1 MTLDRLFHWA
11 RIQGEGRAYQPLL
24 AGLRETTFPAL
35 ERAGGHPWG
44 AWYGLFGLR
53 SNELIVV
60 TSWPLDAAPSGLI
73 AGHLPAG
80 AKVLEQYS
88 FVPTIRPETDTPI
101 TRPGLYVFRFFDVHH
116 RDTSE
121 VAALSHEAWTTF
133 ENTAD
138 YRAEP
143 QALFAE
149 RDRTRDPDDTAAT
162 GTMLLLTWYD
172 GLESWQRSRTPAPEA
187 RENFRRR
194 AELTR
199 GTLAIATRLVET

>member
-11 RIQGEGRAYQPLL
+11 RIQGEGRTYQPLL
-24 AGLRETTFPAL
+24 ASLRETTFPAVQ
-35 ERAGGHPWG
+35 RAGGRPWG

-60 TSWPLDAAPSGLI
+60 TSWPLDAAAPELTS
-73 AGHLPAG
+73 ANLPPG
-80 AKVLEQYS
+80 ANVLEQYD
-88 FVPTIRPETDTPI
+88 FVPTVRPDIDTPLS
-101 TRPGLYVFRFFDVHH
+101 RPGLYVFRFFDVHH
-116 RDTSE
+116 RDVDE

-133 ENTAD
+133 ENTSH
-138 YRAEP
+138 YQAEP

-149 RDRTRDPDDTAAT
+149 HDRTRDPDDTGPT

-172 GLESWQRSRTPAPEA
+172 GLESWQGSRTPAPEA

-194 AELTR
+194 AALTR
-199 GTLAIATRLVET
+199 GTLAIATCLVET

>member
-1 MTLDRLFHWA
+1 MTLDRPFHWA
-11 RIQGEGRAYQPLL
+11 RIQGASRAYQPLL
-24 AGLRETTFPAL
+24 AGLRETTFPAV
-35 ERAGGHPWG
+35 ERAGGHLWG

-60 TSWPLDAAPSGLI
+60 TSWPLDALPSGVVSSN
-73 AGHLPAG
+73 LPPG
-80 AKVLEQYS
+80 AMVLEQYS
-88 FVPTIRPETDTPI
+88 FVPTVRPETDTPL

-116 RDTSE
+116 RNVDE

-149 RDRTRDPDDTAAT
+149 RDRTRDPGDTAAT

-172 GLESWQRSRTPAPEA
+172 GLESWLRSRTPAPEA

-194 AELTR
+194 AELTL

>member
-11 RIQGEGRAYQPLL
+11 RIQGQGRAYQPLL

-60 TSWPLDAAPSGLI
+60 TNWPLDAAPSGLI
-73 AGHLPAG
+73 AGRLPAG
-80 AKVLEQYS
+80 AKVLEHYE
-88 FVPTIRPETDTPI
+88 FVPTVRPETDAPLS
-101 TRPGLYVFRFFDVHH
+101 RPGLYVFRFFAVDNRDV
-116 RDTSE
+116 DE

-133 ENTAD
+133 ENTSD
-138 YRAEP
+138 YQAEP

-149 RDRTRDPDDTAAT
+149 RDRTSET

-172 GLESWQRSRTPAPEA
+172 GLDSWQRSRTPAPEA

-199 GTLAIATRLVET
+199 STLAIATRLVET

>member
-60 TSWPLDAAPSGLI
+60 TSWPFAAAPSGLI
-73 AGHLPAG
+73 AEHLPPG

-88 FVPTIRPETDTPI
+88 FVPTVRPETDTPI
-101 TRPGLYVFRFFDVHH
+101 TRPGFYVFRFFDVHH
-116 RDTSE
+116 RDVGE
-121 VAALSHEAWTTF
+121 VATLSHEAWTTF
-133 ENTAD
+133 ENTPD
-138 YRAEP
+138 YQAEP

-149 RDRTRDPDDTAAT
+149 RDRTRDESDGAAP
-162 GTMLLLTWYD
+162 GSMLLLTWYD
-172 GLESWQRSRTPAPEA
+172 GLESWQRSRVPAPEA

>member
-1 MTLDRLFHWA
+1 MTVGRLYHWA
-11 RIQGEGRAYQPLL
+11 RIQGQGRTYQPLL
-24 AGLRETTFPAL
+24 DGVRERTFPAV
-35 ERAGGHPWG
+35 ERAGGHAWG

-53 SNELIVV
+53 SNELILV
-60 TSWPLDAAPSGLI
+60 TSWPLDATPSGLI
-73 AGHLPAG
+73 GVSLPPGAGL
-80 AKVLEQYS
+80 LEQYEL
-88 FVPTIRPETDTPI
+88 VPTVRPETDTPM
-101 TRPGLYVFRFFDVHH
+101 TRPGLYVFRFFDVYH
-116 RDTSE
+116 RDVDE

-138 YRAEP
+138 YQAEP

-149 RDRTRDPDDTAAT
+149 RDRTRET

-172 GLESWQRSRTPAPEA
+172 GLESWQRSRTPAPGA

-199 GTLAIATRLVET
+199 GTLAIATRLVE

>member
-1 MTLDRLFHWA
+1 MTLNRLFHWA

-35 ERAGGHPWG
+35 EPAGGNAWG

-60 TSWPLDAAPSGLI
+60 TSWPLDAAPSGI
-73 AGHLPAG
+73 VSEHLPAG

-88 FVPTIRPETDTPI
+88 FVPTVRPETDTPI

-116 RDTSE
+116 RDVDE

-133 ENTAD
+133 ENTDD
-138 YRAEP
+138 YQAEP

-149 RDRTRDPDDTAAT
+149 RDRTRDEDDSAAP

>member
-24 AGLRETTFPAL
+24 AGLRETTFPAV
-35 ERAGGHPWG
+35 ERASGRPWG

-60 TSWPLDAAPSGLI
+60 TSWPLDAAPYGLI
-73 AGHLPAG
+73 GASLPPG

-88 FVPTIRPETDTPI
+88 FVPTVRPETDAPL
-101 TRPGLYVFRFFDVHH
+101 TRPGLYVFRFFDVYH
-116 RDTSE
+116 RDADE
-121 VAALSHEAWTTF
+121 VAALSHEAWITF
-133 ENTAD
+133 EKAVG
-138 YRAEP
+138 YEAEP

-149 RDRTRDPDDTAAT
+149 RDRTRET

-194 AELTR
+194 AELTL
-199 GTLAIATRLVET
+199 GTLAIATRIVET